1 MLFLFNARYLEKS
14 TDKICI
20 NILSIIQIERVMA
33 TIYKL
38 KSGNWNVG
46 IRIKGAKSVS
56 KTFIR
61 KSDAERFAYQEEL
74 RVRESLGQ
82 LKLVDE
88 IKHNLRFVLDTYKER
103 VLVNHDGSLRGSYDY
118 TETLGRTLIRFF
130 GDVNLEAITSAQ
142 VASFREQRLRVDGK
156 AESTARKEMELLQ
169 RLYRFA
175 DVELGIEIPNP
186 VNKVKKPSGAKVRE
200 RVISYEEL
208 EHILDEVPS
217 DYHSYFR
224 LLMETAC
231 RRSELLNLPTAWI
244 DLKARVI
251 KLPAEITKTNTAREV
266 PLSKVAIS
274 ILEPM
279 LSCNAKSI
287 FKWQGRSVSQVFRRA
302 CRRLKYDDVVIHT
315 LRHSCL
321 SRYGRLGFS
330 VFQLSKISGHKS
342 VKMLQRYVKID
353 SQSVLDA
360 MDLNSV

>member
-1 MLFLFNARYLEKS
+1 
-14 TDKICI
+14 
-20 NILSIIQIERVMA
+20 MA
-33 TIYKL
+33 TINKL

-56 KTFIR
+56 KTFIL
-61 KSDAERFAYQEEL
+61 KSDADRFAYQEEL
-74 RVRESLGQ
+74 RIRESLGQ
-82 LKLVDE
+82 LKPKSE
-88 IKHNLRFVLDTYKER
+88 SKNNLQFVLDTYRER
-103 VLVNHDGSLRGSYDY
+103 VLINHDGSLRGSYDY
-118 TETLGRTLIRFF
+118 TGSLGRILIRYF
-130 GDVNLEAITSAQ
+130 GDVNLKLITSSQ
-142 VASFREQRLRVDGK
+142 VASFREKRLRIDGK

-200 RVISYEEL
+200 RVISYQEL
-208 EHILDEVPS
+208 EHILDDVPHV
-217 DYHSYFR
+217 YHNYFR

-231 RRSELLNLPTAWI
+231 RRSEILNLPKAWI

-251 KLPAEITKTNTAREV
+251 RLPAEITKTNAAREV
-266 PLSKVAIS
+266 PLSKVAMS

-279 LSCNAKSI
+279 LSGSTKHI

-302 CRRLKYDDVVIHT
+302 CRRLNYDDVVIHT

-353 SQSVLDA
+353 SKSVLDA
-360 MDLNSV
+360 MDLSESRQ